1 MFRRKEL
8 TLNRVRDH
16 ITIREGNDTIRLTV
30 DSDANMLIHG
40 VRMAQKTLQR
50 LQEEDD
56 EDLKGTAAKQLSEA
70 IFGKEQAEQ
79 LLEFYNGSYECVI
92 TICGMY
98 FGDHKNGLGKKIT
111 KAQKKNR

>member
-16 ITIREGNDTIRLTV
+16 ITIREGNDTLNLTV
-30 DSDANMLIHG
+30 DSNANMLIRG
-40 VRMAQKTLQR
+40 VRTAQKTLQR
-50 LQEEDD
+50 LQEENN
-56 EDLKGTAAKQLSEA
+56 EELKETAAKQLSEA
-70 IFGKEQAEQ
+70 IFGKAQAGQ
-79 LLEFYNGSYECVI
+79 LLDFYNGNFECVI

-111 KAQKKNR
+111 KAQKKSR